1 MALSDIA
8 IRALKPRD
16 KSYKTADKNGLYM
29 MVSTTGA
36 KLWRMDYR
44 FQGARKTLALG
55 SYPSITLVE
64 ARRLCDDTKTLLAQG
79 VDPAHEKKVEKME
92 RNHASTLFKD
102 VGENWYA
109 LNLSSWK
116 PSYAVRLRARLVDD
130 VYPQIG
136 NLPIRAIRPQEIVQ
150 CVRKIEERG
159 AIEMARRVHDMIR
172 NICALAVAEGIMDL
186 NPARDTATAL
196 APPPPVKH
204 RTAIKA
210 VELPELMGKLTERA
224 EGNDAVTIC
233 ALQMT
238 VHTFVRTNEIR
249 FAEWHEFEDLGG
261 KKPLWRIPQ
270 HRMKVKSNKTQPRG
284 DHLVPLTPAT
294 VAIIERVRKING
306 DSKYVF
312 RSPTTK
318 ADQPISENAMLF
330 YLYRIGYSGRATVH
344 GFRSTAS
351 TVLNEHEFNPDWI
364 EMQLAHIDASIRG
377 VYNAAL
383 YLNQR
388 REMMLWWSR
397 FVETGETDRQV
408 KPAPEPAPE
417 GKSKVKARI
426 VIEVHDDIDEL
437 L

>member
-1 MALSDIA
+1 MALSDIT
-8 IRALKPRD
+8 IRALKPRE
-16 KSYKTADKNGLYM
+16 KAYKTADKNGLYL

-44 FQGARKTLALG
+44 FQGARKTLAIG
-55 SYPSITLVE
+55 NYPSITLGE
-64 ARRLCDDTKTLLAQG
+64 ARKLCEDAKELLAQG
-79 VDPAHEKKVEKME
+79 HDPAHEKKIEKME
-92 RNHASTLFKD
+92 RNHAATLFKE
-102 VGENWYA
+102 VGDNWYA
-109 LNLSSWK
+109 LNQSGWK

-136 NLPIRAIRPQEIVQ
+136 NLPIRAIRPQEIVA

-210 VELPELMGKLTERA
+210 IELPELMGKLAERA

-233 ALQMT
+233 ALQIA
-238 VHTFVRTNEIR
+238 VHTLLRTNEIR
-249 FAEWHEFEDLGG
+249 YAEWHEFEDLDG
-261 KKPLWRIPQ
+261 KKPLWRIPP

-294 VAIIERVRKING
+294 VAIIERLRVMNG
-306 DSKYVF
+306 DAKYVF
-312 RSPTTK
+312 RSPNTK
-318 ADQPISENAMLF
+318 VDQPISDNAMLF

-351 TVLNEHEFNPDWI
+351 TVLNENEFNPDWI

-388 REMMLWWSR
+388 RDMMLWWSS
-397 FVETGETDRQV
+397 FVENKAR
-408 KPAPEPAPE
+408 KR
-417 GKSKVKARI
+417 KSKCPVA
-426 VIEVHDDIDEL
+426 EVPEVPDDIYDL